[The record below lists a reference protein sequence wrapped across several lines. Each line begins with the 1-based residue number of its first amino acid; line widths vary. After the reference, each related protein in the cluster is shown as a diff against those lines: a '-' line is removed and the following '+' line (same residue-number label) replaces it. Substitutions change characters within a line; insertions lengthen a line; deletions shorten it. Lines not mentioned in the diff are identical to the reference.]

1 MYQWI
6 VLRYCPKLEP
16 NSSKAVSCSQGGIV
30 CDVVIVVPYIPAMHG
45 RDVGYQSY
53 QNNES
58 GPKDNCFL
66 GYPQSVAPCR
76 WYQTAML
83 ACIIRESLG
92 FVNKPG

>member
-1 MYQWI
+1 
-6 VLRYCPKLEP
+6 
-16 NSSKAVSCSQGGIV
+16 
-30 CDVVIVVPYIPAMHG
+30 MHG

-92 FVNKPG
+92 FMNNPG